1 MSKILKNLNNLV
13 IVAREGE
20 KYNYIPHDLR
30 LTKITIKTCQWED
43 ENLENLIYLTD
54 DANKQKVDINSFS
67 SKDPNGVFIENKN
80 LLFNKKYVICLNKK
94 IAKELHKY
102 NVNYDNGRDVLLSF
116 QIINYHSM
124 SFYETKKDFSK
135 MVVYRKILKKDISQ
149 LMYSKTYRYTF
160 SDRESLLIR
169 CEKVNRK
176 NKLIKDSH
184 FMGYEWMVD
193 SILKNGCIKS

>member
-1 MSKILKNLNNLV
+1 MSEILKNLNNLV

-20 KYNYIPHDLR
+20 EYDYIPHDSR
-30 LTKITIKTCQWED
+30 LTKIVITSLSWSD
-43 ENLENLIYLTD
+43 ENLIYFTD
-54 DANKQKVDINSFS
+54 DANKKKVDISSFS

-80 LLFNKKYVICLNKK
+80 LLFNEKYVICLSKK
-94 IAKELHKY
+94 IYKELYKY

-124 SFYETKKDFSK
+124 SFYETKKDFSR
-135 MVVYRKILKKDISQ
+135 MVVYRKVLKKDISQ
-149 LMYSKTYRYTF
+149 LMYPKNYRYTF
-160 SDRESLLIR
+160 SDGESLLIR

-176 NKLIKDSH
+176 NKIIKDSH